1 LSGNLESEMATTNA
15 TAKDATRLAAEA
27 ERQAIALEDQMRRAP
42 DTNINL
48 NRELAEVTNICKYT
62 VE

>member
-1 LSGNLESEMATTNA
+1 MATTNA